1 MTSYRTRLQSLFWS
15 TGSSKFSIISAYTG
29 PGVSKTKEVGYS
41 HLLLK
46 RQENHSVESYT
57 AQKNP
62 GNKQQQQQKK
72 NKQTRNFSDH
82 NGEKNLSDIYTDM
95 DQVLWKDVTLFDVN
109 EIWVEFMDPL
119 ELKLKQTKQNNA
131 AD

>member
-62 GNKQQQQQKK
+62 GNKQQQQKK
-72 NKQTRNFSDH
+72 PKQTRNFSDH

>member
-1 MTSYRTRLQSLFWS
+1 
-15 TGSSKFSIISAYTG
+15 
-29 PGVSKTKEVGYS
+29 
-41 HLLLK
+41 
-46 RQENHSVESYT
+46 
-57 AQKNP
+57 
-62 GNKQQQQQKK
+62 
-72 NKQTRNFSDH
+72 
-82 NGEKNLSDIYTDM
+82 M

>member
-62 GNKQQQQQKK
+62 GNKQQQQKK
-72 NKQTRNFSDH
+72 KKQTRNFSDH